1 MPINGRQPQANA
13 MKPKRKPEHPP
24 TADELIDTASEDSFP
39 ASDPPA
45 RTVVTGVGTLPT
57 KPGKAPTLAKV
68 DRGRRQPKNRW

>member
-13 MKPKRKPEHPP
+13 MKLKHKPEHPP
-24 TADELIDTASEDSFP
+24 TADELIDTAGEDSFP

-57 KPGKAPTLAKV
+57 KPGKAPTLTKV
-68 DRGRRQPKNRW
+68 DRVRRQPKNRW